1 MHIKTNLRFFKDFTR
16 TASGLLASRWS
27 QGSTGKVEMKTHYQ
41 QVPLEIVKNIVEAK
55 NMPEK
60 KRALPARRKKEALK
74 QGSGGIR
81 AIYAGDTIS

>member
-1 MHIKTNLRFFKDFTR
+1 
-16 TASGLLASRWS
+16 
-27 QGSTGKVEMKTHYQ
+27 MKTHYQ